1 MVVFVYLKWILS
13 HLFVWAVIMLAAGGL
28 GAAALRRHRFRSRI
42 EHVVFALAL
51 GLGLWSTIIFC
62 LGLAGLIYSQVIWS
76 ITLIA
81 ALGTLIA
88 LVRRWR
94 AILAPLNLPSQ
105 KPDLRLIALWAL
117 ALITIGYVFFLGART
132 LYPPRQWDAIGNHLV
147 MSRQYLLD
155 HR

>member
-28 GAAALRRHRFRSRI
+28 GAAALRRHRFRSLI

-117 ALITIGYVFFLGART
+117 ALITI
-132 LYPPRQWDAIGNHLV
+132 
-147 MSRQYLLD
+147 
-155 HR
+155 